1 MRVCLSK
8 NKDKRFSS
16 ACEIL
21 IIKKIMLVYN
31 VLNVVI

>member
-1 MRVCLSK
+1 MRVCLNK

-21 IIKKIMLVYN
+21 TILKNN
-31 VLNVVI
+31 VSL